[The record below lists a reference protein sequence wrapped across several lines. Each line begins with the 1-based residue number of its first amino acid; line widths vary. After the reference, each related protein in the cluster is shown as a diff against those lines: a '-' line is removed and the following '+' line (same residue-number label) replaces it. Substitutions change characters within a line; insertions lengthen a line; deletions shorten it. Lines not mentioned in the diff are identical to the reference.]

1 MMVTSA
7 NSNEE
12 IVWWICHGGG
22 FNLDYFLNRLL
33 KTTLGEFTIGM
44 ITRHPEIHW
53 EGVERALN
61 DLLA

>member
-1 MMVTSA
+1 MIVNSA
-7 NSNEE
+7 SSNEE
-12 IVWWICHGGG
+12 IVWWICHDGD

-44 ITRHPEIHW
+44 ITRHPEICYSGI
-53 EGVERALN
+53 ECALN

>member
-33 KTTLGEFTIGM
+33 KTRLDEFTIGI
-44 ITRHPEIHW
+44 ITRHPETQW
-53 EGVERALN
+53 GGVERALN
-61 DLLA
+61 DLLT